1 MIFEFPLHLPRNA
14 FSARDAARAGDIWRA
29 FQDVAL
35 LGSTACGWPPS
46 RYREDGIAFVVR
58 TMTARHFRE
67 ARYGEQ
73 ITARTCI
80 SEFRRGLLI
89 TRQIELIGESGPIA
103 QATQEWAHVRLVADG
118 MRPARASETLQA
130 AFQIDERLSAT
141 SFPEFEEADHARTHS
156 FRFPCWHTWMDPL
169 AHVNHPAY
177 VDWCD
182 EAISVAMAK
191 AGLDPLDLQPVAE
204 WVKWRSGVEAPADVE
219 VRTRVMGITAAG
231 EVVCEHHIE
240 TGAAPSAVALTVRRL
255 QKGRPETLRNAL
267 R

>member
-14 FSARDAARAGDIWRA
+14 FSARDAARAGDVWRA

-46 RYREDGIAFVVR
+46 RYRADGIAFVVR
-58 TMTARHFRE
+58 AMTATHVRE
-67 ARYGEQ
+67 ARYGEP

-89 TRQIELIGESGPIA
+89 TRQIELIGADGPIA
-103 QATQEWAHVRLVADG
+103 RATQEWAHVRLQDGG
-118 MRPARASETLQA
+118 MRPARASEALQA
-130 AFQIDERLSAT
+130 AFQIDDRLSTAI
-141 SFPEFEEADHARTHS
+141 FPEFREADHARSHAL
-156 FRFPCWHTWMDPL
+156 RFPCWHTWMDPL

-182 EAISVAMAK
+182 EAISVAMA
-191 AGLDPLDLQPVAE
+191 AGGLDPLSLRPVAE
-204 WVKWRSGVEAPADVE
+204 WVKWRNGVKAPDDVE
-219 VRTRVMGITAAG
+219 VRTRVLGMTAAG
-231 EVVCEHHIE
+231 DVVCEHRISAGE
-240 TGAAPSAVALTVRRL
+240 DPSTIALTARRL
-255 QKGRPETLRNAL
+255 AEGRPERLLDAL